1 MSYLDLAVVFLAN
14 PSAPVFYTKALAIAE
29 MEANQ
34 NRSCGQKN
42 KCAATW
48 NALFPTKGMD
58 LILELIATL

>member
-1 MSYLDLAVVFLAN
+1 MSYLDLAIVFLAN

-42 KCAATW
+42 KCAAT
-48 NALFPTKGMD
+48 
-58 LILELIATL
+58 